1 VLIELL
7 IYDLFIYLLRKFCT
21 KYIETKER
29 KQLVL
34 TKYLF
39 IDLLSCLPWLTDWLL
54 TFISAESIF
63 ASTLYQAL
71 SHTSLTSGCGVLRC
85 RSRNALDEFTTSSTH
100 DHCKALVSAA
110 WQCIDIF

>member
-39 IDLLSCLPWLTDWLL
+39 IDLLSCLPWLTD
-54 TFISAESIF
+54 
-63 ASTLYQAL
+63 
-71 SHTSLTSGCGVLRC
+71 
-85 RSRNALDEFTTSSTH
+85 
-100 DHCKALVSAA
+100 
-110 WQCIDIF
+110 